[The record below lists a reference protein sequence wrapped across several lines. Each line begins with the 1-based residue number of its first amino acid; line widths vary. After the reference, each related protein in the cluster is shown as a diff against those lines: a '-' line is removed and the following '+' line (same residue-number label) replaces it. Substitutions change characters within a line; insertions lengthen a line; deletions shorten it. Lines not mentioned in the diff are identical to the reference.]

1 VLTGLLG
8 AFAAAVLYGAATVLQ
23 AAGVRSLRLVPAGA
37 SLPARLWAGRL
48 YAVGLGLDGLGFLA
62 SIAALRTLPLFVVQS
77 AIASSVAVT
86 ALLAVLF
93 LGARLER
100 REVLALAVVGLGLL
114 ALALSATDEP
124 AVRLG
129 PGARWVVLAG
139 VVPVAAVALAGL
151 TRRGPRSA
159 VLLAT
164 ASGLGFGGV
173 GVASRVLVV
182 PDRWVG
188 LLLSPTAWAILAYAA
203 VALVC
208 YGLAL
213 DRGTVTTT
221 AAVTFAV
228 ETVVPSA
235 IGLLLLH
242 DRVRAGYPVVAALGF
257 AATLGGCIALAR
269 LAEPPSD
276 DERPGGAA
284 RAGGAGP
291 AGPSDAGSKDLRP
304 SG

>member
-1 VLTGLLG
+1 MLTGLLG

-23 AAGVRSLRLVPAGA
+23 AAGVRHLRAVPAGA
-37 SLPARLWAGRL
+37 PLAARLWAGRL
-48 YAVGLGLDGLGFLA
+48 YAVGLGLDAAGFLA

-86 ALLAVLF
+86 AVLAVVF

-100 REVLALAVVGLGLL
+100 REIIALVVVGLGLL
-114 ALALSATDEP
+114 ALALSATPER

-129 PGARWVVLAG
+129 PGAQWVVLAG

-151 TRRGPRSA
+151 VRRGPSSA
-159 VLLAT
+159 VLLAV

-173 GVASRVLVV
+173 GIAARVLVV
-182 PDRWVG
+182 PDPWVG
-188 LLLSPTAWAILAYAA
+188 LLLSPTAWAIVAYAA

-213 DRGTVTTT
+213 DRGSVTTT

-235 IGLLLLH
+235 IGLVLLH
-242 DRVRAGYPVVAALGF
+242 DQVRAGYPVVAAVGF
-257 AATLGGCIALAR
+257 VATLGGCIALAQR
-269 LAEPPSD
+269 SEPPPEP
-276 DERPGGAA
+276 DEVESGPG
-284 RAGGAGP
+284 R
-291 AGPSDAGSKDLRP
+291 S

>member
-23 AAGVRSLRLVPAGA
+23 AAGVRSLRRVPTGA
-37 SLPARLWAGRL
+37 SWPARLWAGRL

-93 LGARLER
+93 LDARLER
-100 REVLALAVVGLGLL
+100 LEVLALAVVGLGLL
-114 ALALSATDEP
+114 ALALSATNEP

-129 PGARWVVLAG
+129 PGAPWVVLAG

-151 TRRGPRSA
+151 VHRGPRSA
-159 VLLAT
+159 VLLAV

-182 PDRWVG
+182 PDPWVG
-188 LLLSPTAWAILAYAA
+188 LVLSPTAWSILAYAA

-213 DRGTVTTT
+213 DRGAVTTT

-269 LAEPPSD
+269 RAEPPSD
-276 DERPGGAA
+276 DEHAVM
-284 RAGGAGP
+284 GP
-291 AGPSDAGSKDLRP
+291 DDAGSEDLRP